1 MPSIAEL
8 LIAQGQQAAE
18 TRRRLGEISGQMWSN
33 LGNTIAQVPGQI
45 QQGQANARR
54 AELENMQL
62 ADARA
67 RQAGEAVLNHA
78 MQPYQPNGPQEEG
91 APPAQAQHPYVTE
104 NHRWDLPALSDLIAS
119 RGLAS
124 HAPDLLSSAEKM
136 NAAFD
141 AHDAAQQKLA
151 DANTILWG
159 RLAGGYQAAKKA
171 GVPDEQAFDLIV
183 KPAVSGGKL
192 SQQQADQMKTQLM
205 ALPPEQR
212 DAQID
217 GMIDAG
223 DRVGP
228 QETLAKDA
236 KRIGQS
242 GRVLASNV
250 VGEPPKAEATVV
262 YKDDKGVEHPVT
274 FQNGKYLFNG
284 LDVTAQVT
292 KPTTATT
299 LPASQTV
306 DARVKMPGGGTKD
319 IKIERLPGRT
329 AEDPG
334 RFFLPLPNGTK
345 RELFSGVDF
354 ELVPSA
360 PIQIMQAGQTA
371 VANIPPW
378 ALTPDRPTPAEGNVF
393 EPKIGTTPNGLFQ
406 DAQTWLQ
413 TGKYPPLGLG
423 QNPLAVARRSA
434 IDSKVGAIAAASGM
448 DVPALQALYR
458 TNAQTLTQQQKAYDI
473 ASVAIAKADKDV
485 DLLDT
490 ILPKIGDTG
499 IPIFNQPLRDFE
511 KSVAGNPDLSEFA
524 TRLKSVQSEYTR
536 IINASP
542 TGTGGGVMTDSAQN
556 DVKQLLDPKATV
568 PQILRSIAALKSEGA
583 NRLLSQGEQIQRIQ
597 ARMQGN
603 TNETAHAVGDIVMVN
618 GQKVKVTQ
626 VLPDGKYKGEVV
638 KP

>member
-1 MPSIAEL
+1 
-8 LIAQGQQAAE
+8 
-18 TRRRLGEISGQMWSN
+18 
-33 LGNTIAQVPGQI
+33 
-45 QQGQANARR
+45 
-54 AELENMQL
+54 
-62 ADARA
+62 
-67 RQAGEAVLNHA
+67 
-78 MQPYQPNGPQEEG
+78 
-91 APPAQAQHPYVTE
+91 
-104 NHRWDLPALSDLIAS
+104 
-119 RGLAS
+119 
-124 HAPDLLSSAEKM
+124 
-136 NAAFD
+136 
-141 AHDAAQQKLA
+141 
-151 DANTILWG
+151 
-159 RLAGGYQAAKKA
+159 
-171 GVPDEQAFDLIV
+171 
-183 KPAVSGGKL
+183 
-192 SQQQADQMKTQLM
+192 
-205 ALPPEQR
+205 
-212 DAQID
+212 
-217 GMIDAG
+217 
-223 DRVGP
+223 
-228 QETLAKDA
+228 
-236 KRIGQS
+236 
-242 GRVLASNV
+242 
-250 VGEPPKAEATVV
+250 
-262 YKDDKGVEHPVT
+262 
-274 FQNGKYLFNG
+274 
-284 LDVTAQVT
+284 
-292 KPTTATT
+292 
-299 LPASQTV
+299 
-306 DARVKMPGGGTKD
+306 
-319 IKIERLPGRT
+319 
-329 AEDPG
+329 
-334 RFFLPLPNGTK
+334 
-345 RELFSGVDF
+345 
-354 ELVPSA
+354 
-360 PIQIMQAGQTA
+360 MQAGQTA